1 MLPLD
6 IFIIIS
12 NFNKAFRRINL
23 GVAQMKR
30 TDALTKLVSII
41 LFVALISYLGVY
53 IVRSATNNIRTAP
66 AVYISLA
73 ENAVASGI
81 VVRDESLI
89 QSDEQYLSVVA
100 ESGQRVSAGEAI
112 AVVYS
117 GEEALARAA
126 KIRELELTKQYI
138 SSVLSGKSSAENLSD
153 RDISIKNALI
163 SLAAA
168 AARRNSESLSS
179 ASTSL
184 SSLVIQNTEINT
196 TEVDLN
202 LVNTQLQTLKQ
213 SALSDTTTITAT
225 SPGLFSAVPDGYEY
239 ITPATL
245 SGLTPTQLQTLEETP
260 QELAEN
266 VRGKMASSMEW
277 YFAASISSSDA
288 ARLEVGKTATLDF
301 GRYCSSLFPAKVISI
316 SSPASNECAVVF
328 RCTQATSEMLS
339 VRRATAEI
347 VFDAHEGIRVPK
359 QAVLSDEGGSYVYT
373 LTGMQAE
380 KKYITIVWETE
391 EYFLADVSQDA
402 SSLRSGNDIIL
413 TTKGLYDSKIISG

>member
-6 IFIIIS
+6 ISIITA
-12 NFNKAFRRINL
+12 NFTKAYSRIFK
-23 GVAQMKR
+23 GVTRMKR

-53 IVRSATNNIRTAP
+53 IVRSASNNIRTAP
-66 AVYISLA
+66 AVFVSLA

-89 QSDEQYLSVVA
+89 QSDEKYLSIVA
-100 ESGQRVSAGEAI
+100 ESGQMVSAGETI

-126 KIRELELTKQYI
+126 QIRELELKKQYI

-153 RDISIKNALI
+153 RDISIKDALV
-163 SLAAA
+163 SLAAS
-168 AARRNSESLSS
+168 AARHDTESLSS

-202 LVNTQLQTLKQ
+202 LVDTQLQSLKQ
-213 SALSDTTTITAT
+213 SSLSDTSTIKAT
-225 SPGLFSAVPDGYEY
+225 SPGLFSAAPDGYEY
-239 ITPATL
+239 ITPSTL
-245 SGLTPTQLQTLEETP
+245 SGLNPTQLQTLEETP
-260 QELAEN
+260 QELAGN

-277 YFAASISSSDA
+277 YFAACISSSDA

-301 GRYCSSLFPAKVISI
+301 GRYCSSLLSAKVISI
-316 SSPASNECAVVF
+316 SAPSSDECAVVF

-339 VRRATAEI
+339 VRRASAEI

-359 QAVLSDEGGSYVYT
+359 QAVMSDEGGSYIYT

-380 KKYITIVWETE
+380 KKYITIVWETD

-402 SSLRSGNDIIL
+402 SSLRAGNDIIL

>member
-1 MLPLD
+1 
-6 IFIIIS
+6 
-12 NFNKAFRRINL
+12 
-23 GVAQMKR
+23 MKR
-30 TDALTKLVSII
+30 TDALTKLVSTI

-100 ESGQRVSAGEAI
+100 ESGQMVSAGEAI

-301 GRYCSSLFPAKVISI
+301 GRYCSSLLPAKVISI